1 MNFFQNSSLK
11 MKLILLTL
19 SLSIFTVAAG
29 GIGVYFLKS
38 TTDTYEWILARPI
51 PKLSNVK
58 DMLASYRRLRI
69 HVTLLAVPGI
79 TKDYADG
86 VLKTINTTLAAYE
99 VSSKEYVAL
108 GFIPGQ
114 KELYDKVDDSWH
126 KYQELSLKMISLF
139 KTGTPGDLE
148 IMTKYVLKE
157 SDDLATEYT
166 KNYMDLVAF
175 HENIVKVSESNA
187 TKDAERGTLT
197 SVVIA
202 VVSFVFAFI
211 IGIVFSNY
219 VTKTLQDIA
228 TELSTSGDQV
238 SSASSQIAAASEELS
253 QATTQQAASLQ
264 ETSSSIE
271 EISSMINSNTENA
284 KQSSV
289 VSEQSLSTAERGKV
303 VVDHMIKAIGEINSS
318 NNGIMEQINE
328 TNREIENIVKI
339 INEIGNKTKVINDIV
354 FQTKLLSFN
363 ASVEAARA
371 GEQGKG
377 FAVVAEEVG
386 NLAAMSGAAALEI
399 TTMLEGSIKT
409 VEGIV
414 KDSKEKIGKLILTG
428 KEKVDTGTRVAHECE
443 GVLNEIVSSVAS
455 VSKMVNEISSASQEQ
470 AQGVHEIT
478 KAVTQLDQVTQ
489 QNTANSAESAN
500 AAGVLSN
507 QAEMLNSLVQKL
519 AQTIQGGEGL
529 VTNRTASAGHSRT
542 QNKSIAKPKTTKP
555 AVSSA
560 VMHKQAAVAVAVD
573 GLPSSSDD
581 RFVDV

>member
-38 TTDTYEWILARPI
+38 TTGTYEGILARPI

-79 TKDYADG
+79 TKEYADS
-86 VLKTINTTLAAYE
+86 VLKTINTSLAAYE

-108 GFIPGQ
+108 GFLPGQ
-114 KELYDKVDDSWH
+114 KELYDKVDGSWH

-139 KTGTPGDLE
+139 KTGTPDDLAV
-148 IMTKYVLKE
+148 MTKLVLKE

-166 KNYMDLVAF
+166 KNYMNLVAF
-175 HENIVKVSESNA
+175 HENVVKVGASNA
-187 TKDAERGTLT
+187 TKEAERGNLT

-202 VVSFVFAFI
+202 VASFIFAFI

-399 TTMLEGSIKT
+399 TSMLEGSIKT

-414 KDSKEKIGKLILTG
+414 RDSKEKIGKLILNG

-519 AQTIQGGEGL
+519 AQTIQGGEAL
-529 VTNRTASAGHSRT
+529 VTNKTAVAGHSRK
-542 QNKSIAKPKTTKP
+542 QNKSFAQAKTVKP

-560 VMHKQAAVAVAVD
+560 LMQKQAAVAKD